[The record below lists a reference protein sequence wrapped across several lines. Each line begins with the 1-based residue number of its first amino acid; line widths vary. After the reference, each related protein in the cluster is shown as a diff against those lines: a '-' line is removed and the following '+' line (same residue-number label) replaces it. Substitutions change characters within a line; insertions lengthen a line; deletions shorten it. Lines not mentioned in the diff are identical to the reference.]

1 MTERS
6 HHRCGPLLALLLVAI
21 TVLVACGDDDSDGR
35 VVNDS
40 GNETTDEGA
49 GDEADDSGEPSGGA
63 TFLTACELFPEDE
76 AEAII
81 GTDLELLEA
90 SDDFRCSYV
99 AVDGGLAGAVLS
111 VLPTAASI
119 DDLDVVRNAYKE
131 STVEDLPGLGD
142 AAFWHDD
149 GPIHDVQFIA
159 GDIWVTI
166 AVAELV
172 GSDDYR
178 AAALQI
184 AEAAE
189 ERLTG

>member
-1 MTERS
+1 MT
-6 HHRCGPLLALLLVAI
+6 HPPHLLIGRVLLVLAVV
-21 TVLVACGDDDSDGR
+21 TLPVACGDDNAEPQVEQESD
-35 VVNDS
+35 DTS
-40 GNETTDEGA
+40 ASEDTEPTA
-49 GDEADDSGEPSGGA
+49 EASTEA

-111 VLPTAASI
+111 VLPTAAKVE
-119 DDLDVVRNAYKE
+119 DLDVVRNAYQG
-131 STVEDLPGLGD
+131 STIEEIPGLGD
-142 AAFWHDD
+142 AGFYHDD
-149 GPIHDVQFIA
+149 GPIHDVQFVK

-166 AVAELV
+166 GVAELV

-184 AEAAE
+184 AHAAAD
-189 ERLTG
+189 RL